1 MTSRILAIDQGTTS
15 TRAILFDGHGRPVA
29 KAQRELRQIYPR
41 SGWVEHDPED
51 IWADVLAVV
60 RACLEKAGLT
70 AGAVSAIGIANQRE
84 TTILWERST
93 GRPLHNAI
101 VWQDRRTADLCDA
114 LRARGHEPLVRA
126 RTGLLLDPYFSA
138 TKLRW
143 LLDHVPDARARAEAG
158 ELCFGTVDSFL
169 LFRLTDG
176 AVHATDAT
184 NAARTMLFDLAE
196 QRWDPELLDLFDLPA
211 AVLPAVMDNCADF
224 GAVDPALFGASIPIA
239 GMAGDQHA
247 ALIGQACFEPGMVKS
262 TYGTGCFALANTG
275 AERVDSDYRLL
286 TTMAYRLGGRPTY
299 ALEGSVFSAGSAIQ
313 WLRDELGLIGHAR
326 DSAALAASVPDNGGV
341 YLVPA
346 FTGLGAPYWNS
357 QARGAILGLTRNA
370 GAAHLVR
377 AGLEAQGYQTRD
389 LLAAM
394 AADMGAAPRELRID
408 GGLAENDWVCAFLAD
423 INGLPVERSAVTETT
438 AQGAA
443 YLAGLG
449 AGVYNGLGAVSKA
462 WRCERRFEPAM
473 AVTERE
479 RLYGSWREAVRRVL
493 HDSGGEGV

>member
-1 MTSRILAIDQGTTS
+1 MTAHILAIDQGTTS
-15 TRAILFDGHGRPVA
+15 TRAILFDAEGQPAA

-41 SGWVEHDPED
+41 DGWVEHDPED
-51 IWADVLAVV
+51 IWADVLTVV
-60 RACLEKAGLT
+60 RDCLAKAGVM

-84 TTILWERST
+84 TTLLWERST

-101 VWQDRRTADLCDA
+101 VWQDRRTSDFCDA
-114 LRARGHEPLVRA
+114 LREQGHEPLVRA

-143 LLDHVPDARARAEAG
+143 LLDHVPGARVRAAAG

-169 LFRLTDG
+169 LFRLTGG

-184 NAARTMLFDLAE
+184 NAGRTMLFDLAE
-196 QRWDPELLDLFDLPA
+196 KRWDPELLDLFDLPA
-211 AVLPAVMDNCADF
+211 AMLPVVMDNCADF
-224 GAVDPALFGASIPIA
+224 GAADPALFGAAIPIA

-262 TYGTGCFALANTG
+262 TYGTGCFALVNTG
-275 AERVDSDYRLL
+275 SDRVSSDYRLL
-286 TTMAYRLGGRPTY
+286 TTMAYRLDGRATY

-313 WLRDELGLIGHAR
+313 WLRDELGLIAEAA

-394 AADMGAAPRELRID
+394 AADMGAAPRELRVD

-423 INGLPVERSAVTETT
+423 INGLPVERPAVTETT

-443 YLAGLG
+443 FLAGLG
-449 AGVYNGLGAVSKA
+449 VGVYTGLGAVSKA

-473 AVTERE
+473 APAERE
-479 RLYGSWREAVRRVL
+479 RLYGGWRKAVGRVL
-493 HDSGGEGV
+493 HESEGESV

>member
-1 MTSRILAIDQGTTS
+1 
-15 TRAILFDGHGRPVA
+15 V
-29 KAQRELRQIYPR
+29 R
-41 SGWVEHDPED
+41 S
-51 IWADVLAVV
+51 
-60 RACLEKAGLT
+60 
-70 AGAVSAIGIANQRE
+70 
-84 TTILWERST
+84 
-93 GRPLHNAI
+93 
-101 VWQDRRTADLCDA
+101 
-114 LRARGHEPLVRA
+114 
-126 RTGLLLDPYFSA
+126 
-138 TKLRW
+138 
-143 LLDHVPDARARAEAG
+143 
-158 ELCFGTVDSFL
+158 
-169 LFRLTDG
+169 
-176 AVHATDAT
+176 
-184 NAARTMLFDLAE
+184 
-196 QRWDPELLDLFDLPA
+196 
-211 AVLPAVMDNCADF
+211 
-224 GAVDPALFGASIPIA
+224 ASIRTI
-239 GMAGDQHA
+239 
-247 ALIGQACFEPGMVKS
+247 
-262 TYGTGCFALANTG
+262 
-275 AERVDSDYRLL
+275 
-286 TTMAYRLGGRPTY
+286 GGRPTY